1 MIQKFTIFRD
11 DENEILVIEEF
22 AVLDK
27 VLRNIDYQDIKAE
40 AFSFVCKEKYDSKK
54 LKTALS
60 KDKQAIISSIRT
72 NNMYPIGNYAEAIAD
87 SITNLYESDSS
98 QTVELI
104 FDDQELLR
112 ELSPKELV

>member
-11 DENEILVIEEF
+11 DENNILVIEEF
-22 AVLDK
+22 AILDRVLK
-27 VLRNIDYQDIKAE
+27 NIDYQNLNAE
-40 AFSFVCKEKYDSKK
+40 DFSLVCKEKYDSNK
-54 LKTALS
+54 LETALS
-60 KDKQAIISSIRT
+60 KDKHAIISSIRT

-87 SITNLYESDSS
+87 SITNLYKSDGS

-112 ELSPKELV
+112 

>member
-11 DENEILVIEEF
+11 DENDILIIEEF

-40 AFSFVCKEKYDSKK
+40 AFSCVGKEKYDSEK

-112 ELSPKELV
+112 ELSPKEVV

>member
-11 DENEILVIEEF
+11 DENETLEIEES

-27 VLRNIDYQDIKAE
+27 VLRNTDYQDIKAE
-40 AFSFVCKEKYDSKK
+40 AFSCVGKEKYDSKE
-54 LKTALS
+54 LKAALS

-87 SITNLYESDSS
+87 SVTSLYESDSS

-112 ELSPKELV
+112 ELSPKEVV